1 MKKQQF
7 QKLYT
12 VVTGVCILTAALCLM
27 GSCGYLFFCQ
37 GEFTRENV
45 AEVFVCISLPVYLAL
60 GMAVL
65 GFFLDILQPQK
76 ARKLTAPRQ
85 EWLIL
90 KRLRSRV
97 ALTTCDAGVR
107 DQILRERRKQCFYQ
121 AVSAAMAIMVP
132 VSLLVYLLT
141 DDRFPR
147 EDINGSVLGLLGVL
161 APGLAMNLAWS
172 LISGLKHAASCRREI
187 DLLKPVA
194 GPRDGLTDSR
204 KSVAAPRL
212 VLLAAAVLL
221 LVWGFVSGGAAD
233 VLTKAINICTECIG
247 LG

>member
-121 AVSAAMAIMVP
+121 AVSTAMAIMVP

-141 DDRFPR
+141 DDRFLR

-172 LISGLKHAASCRREI
+172 LISGLKHAESRRREI
-187 DLLKPVA
+187 ALLKPLA
-194 GPRDGLTDSR
+194 SSGTGPSG
-204 KSVAAPRL
+204 KSLAIPRL
-212 VLLAAAVLL
+212 AVLILAVGL
-221 LVWGFVSGGAAD
+221 LVWGFSSGGAAD